1 MMIHRRSLGLILLL
15 IPLILTLTLVF
26 WVSSAVVR
34 GTDDDD
40 TPSSGINLI
49 AAVTPSADIVKGC
62 GGSDEI
68 QGLEGNDRLYGD
80 GRPSGL
86 NCDNGSDYPPT
97 PDDADTIFGGD
108 ESGTNNSGNDYING
122 NDGGD
127 YIDGEDG
134 RDRISGD
141 AGDDEIHGGL
151 GNDRLNGGEGEDS
164 LYGEGDNDTLN
175 GDEGNDFLDGGDGND
190 TLDGGPGTDH
200 LVGGGEN
207 DVFYLRR
214 GQAGDG
220 TEIVEC
226 TQSEGET
233 GRVLLLRTRA
243 GGFPR
248 GTPSGTFTNTTVE
261 ISDPDGDGIF
271 SIQAGPGECKIFRR

>member
-1 MMIHRRSLGLILLL
+1 MINRRSLRLILVIAPVVLA
-15 IPLILTLTLVF
+15 LTLSFLGFTDIIIG
-26 WVSSAVVR
+26 S
-34 GTDDDD
+34 DDDD
-40 TPSSGINLI
+40 RVGAGEGVLNGSPN
-49 AAVTPSADIVKGC
+49 ADIIKGC
-62 GGSDEI
+62 AGGDEI
-68 QGLEGNDRLYGD
+68 NGLDGRDRLFGD
-80 GRPSGL
+80 GRPAACKLG
-86 NCDNGSDYPPT
+86 DAEGDESDS
-97 PDDADTIFGGD
+97 IFGGD
-108 ESGTNNSGNDYING
+108 GNDYING

-127 YIDGEDG
+127 YIDGEGG

-151 GNDRLNGGEGEDS
+151 DNDRLDGGDGNDS
-164 LYGEGDNDTLN
+164 LYGEEDNDVLN
-175 GDEGNDFLDGGDGND
+175 GSSGDDFLDGGDGND
-190 TLDGGPGTDH
+190 TLDGGPGTDY
-200 LVGGGEN
+200 LIGGGGD

-226 TQSEGET
+226 TQKSGET
-233 GRVLLLRTRA
+233 GRVLLLRTKD

-261 ISDPDGDGIF
+261 IPDPDGDGVF

>member
-1 MMIHRRSLGLILLL
+1 MTIKRPSLGLILVLV
-15 IPLILTLTLVF
+15 PVVLTLLLGF
-26 WVSSAVVR
+26 WVFSEIKIGSN
-34 GTDDDD
+34 DDD
-40 TPSSGINLI
+40 TGEDKLEGSPE
-49 AAVTPSADIVKGC
+49 ADIIKGC
-62 GGSDEI
+62 AGGDEI
-68 QGLEGNDRLYGD
+68 YGYAGRDRLFGD
-80 GRPSGL
+80 GRPAACREG
-86 NCDNGSDYPPT
+86 DATEDESDS
-97 PDDADTIFGGD
+97 IFGGD
-108 ESGTNNSGNDYING
+108 GNDYING

-151 GNDRLNGGEGEDS
+151 ENDRLNGGDGDDS
-164 LYGEGDNDTLN
+164 LYGE
-175 GDEGNDFLDGGDGND
+175 EGNDVLNGGEGDDLLDGGDGND

-200 LVGGGEN
+200 LIGGGGD

-214 GQAGDG
+214 GQAGNG

-226 TQSEGET
+226 TQNEGET
-233 GRVLLLRTRA
+233 GRVLLMRTKA

-261 ISDPDGDGIF
+261 IPDPEDPDDDEVYGVF
-271 SIQAGPGECKIFRR
+271 SIQAGPGDCRIFRR